1 MAVYFQSVCSSSSG
15 NCLTLWTEKTRLV
28 IDCGLGSMKK
38 TRAALESMGGPSVDA
53 VLLSHVHTDHIG
65 YYPLRALEQC
75 QRPVY
80 LHEDCVEQLK
90 DRHFRDYGFKELKTK
105 PFSRHSFIVGD
116 FLIKPFSVPHMPGVP
131 TFGFELHVQDKKL
144 IIATDFLKW
153 SGVFEHFVDADFIFV
168 ESNHDLKLLERY
180 YNPNSQF
187 HMPNPQTAELLV
199 NVQRHSRRTI
209 QTVMLGHISSQRNEA
224 GIALKETRNAFSRAN
239 LPMTFELLAAP
250 LKEPS
255 CPVCIV

>member
-1 MAVYFQSVCSSSSG
+1 MS
-15 NCLTLWTEKTRLV
+15 
-28 IDCGLGSMKK
+28 
-38 TRAALESMGGPSVDA
+38 AAG
-53 VLLSHVHTDHIG
+53 LSHG
-65 YYPLRALEQC
+65 
-75 QRPVY
+75 
-80 LHEDCVEQLK
+80 DCVEQLK
-90 DRHFRDYGFKELKTK
+90 EPSLRVYGFKELKTK
-105 PFSRHSFIVGD
+105 TFRPAFVYVGD

-153 SGVFEHFVDADFIFV
+153 SGVFDHFVDADFIFV

-239 LPMTFELLAAP
+239 LPDEFLSFWRRL
-250 LKEPS
+250 
-255 CPVCIV
+255 